1 MKFKSKLKNILS
13 LVMATTMLVSTA
25 PTISYAAQINEYVDP
40 ADTWITSNG
49 RSNELDFNATVTQET
64 VYCCVCNKDTVNLI
78 YRVPEYTKSGSTALN
93 RGVMFSDGTMTDG
106 VTKGNVDDGLPG
118 VDASYTTYH
127 WTKSVCQTCGTINS
141 VDGEGAYN
149 FNKNVY
155 SLNSCD
161 NAFFLDFDNTTH
173 EQYNDTYHTTIL
185 KKGQYCQFCK
195 GTKARATEQLE
206 KHNFTEIVDGQIG
219 NNRFYV
225 SEHCSD
231 CNFETNEYVTAKSVV
246 SSYYGTAD
254 GKSHTVTV
262 SDLSD
267 GSVHTSIRY
276 GTTAEKCNLTSAP
289 NYTEPGY
296 YPVYYEIDYEYDG
309 NNMTENGVSY
319 VWLLADNS
327 GGESSGGNTEA
338 PHVHDYR
345 YVETVA
351 PSCTDLG
358 FERWQCDGCGRL
370 EKRNYTPATGHS
382 YEDITIREA
391 TCKQGGLVLTLCKK
405 CGDFHETTTPVA
417 EHSYNTKVI
426 NPTCRNVGYTE
437 HTCEVCG
444 DTFITDIQPLIAH
457 SYERI
462 TKEPTCTD
470 KGYTTSTCTMCGSS
484 YVSDYTDP
492 TGHQWDEGT
501 KVTSSTCT
509 GDGVIEFHCLNCDEK
524 MIKAESAT
532 GHTPGAAAT
541 CTQPQLCEVCG
552 TVLELPKGH
561 SYETT
566 VVPPTCTAMGYT
578 VYECSECG
586 ESYTAD
592 FTDKAEHSF
601 IPAVTAPTCSE
612 MGYTTYTCENC
623 NESYISDYTDKLPH
637 DYETVVT
644 APTCTQMGH
653 TTYTCKSCGDSY
665 ISDYTE
671 MTEHNYNKE
680 VIPPTCTEHGYTVY
694 KCPDCGKEFI
704 GDYTDCE
711 KHHYVETITEPTCT
725 QMGYTTY
732 TCESCGDTYT
742 DNYTDKIP
750 HDYETAVTEPTCTD
764 IGYTT
769 YTCKVCGENHRAD
782 YINALGHKPSEWIV
796 DVPATIENAGSKHIE
811 CLTCGTTM
819 QTAEIPQLVDT
830 DHSDEDGDAEVGNYS
845 IILTDENGK
854 PVFDSEI
861 SIDVDDNVTIKLPEG
876 RLLDY
881 EDRTTITVFHTETQ
895 EPKENLQ
902 IFIYDKNN
910 NAATGKTNASGQLVV
925 PNNQSSTGD
934 DNGTIGT
941 EDGDEKKTF
950 VVTVTDKTNVVIQN
964 CDIYIGES
972 NNLVVDLPEGVKPTS
987 EYPVIITV
995 TDQNGKP
1002 QTGVTVIAL
1011 GSADYIEKGITDIY
1025 GKVTLPI
1032 TNEGYTDEDG
1042 KVNVN
1047 GINVI
1052 VNDEVGFIPSAH
1064 VIYNEDGTISVT
1076 LPEDKTITHANRIT
1090 VTVLDSMGIAK
1101 PDTSVTVKDV
1111 TETTYTGI
1119 TDENGKMV
1127 VPPLTEDYT
1136 DSEGKS
1142 IVNGYNVLITDE
1154 QKPIEN
1160 AFITIADGKLNV
1172 KLPEGVVFDY
1182 KNRITATVTDK
1193 DNAPVK
1199 DMSVTFVDSEEKTE
1213 TNLTDENGKATVP
1226 PTNVD
1231 YTDVNGYSEV
1241 DGYIVTVVNETGAIE
1256 KAFVTHNAAV
1266 NNEDG
1271 SVKTAENISIELPEN
1286 VKFDYANRIT
1296 VTVLNKTDN
1305 TAVKD
1310 MAVIVSEFTKADSE
1324 TEFRTLNGTT
1334 NANGKVV
1341 FPPLSEDITDGDGNS
1356 DITEETQGKGE
1367 DTDGDGIEDKP
1378 AEIVTTTYNVKVHDT
1393 KGVVTGSFVEI
1404 KNGKV
1409 YVTLPETHTLTTSNQ
1424 TTVTITDK
1432 ENKPV
1437 SGVSVT
1443 VKDKTTEKM
1452 ATTNSNGKIT
1462 VPVKS
1467 TGGGSSS
1474 SGGSSGGGGSI
1485 SYATVNISVTDK
1497 DGKTVSVSKSTG
1509 TDEATLT
1516 LPVGKDLSKDDN
1528 YYTIIVTD
1536 RNGNAKA
1543 DYTVV
1548 LKDRNKNEI
1557 SGVTDKDGVLVLPV
1571 KEHTAYIVGYED
1583 GTFRPD
1589 NDMSRAEAAAIFA
1602 RLIAK
1607 EKGEKISGNADF
1619 SDVSKNDWYTD
1630 YIGYLSK
1637 YDIIKGYEDGTFRP
1651 NNNVTRAEFVA
1662 MTVRCYDLFNEI
1674 GNGSATLKYNDLTG
1688 SHWAYKDIAYATS
1701 EKWLNGYADGSF
1713 KPDINITRAEVVT
1726 VVNRAT
1732 DRNADV
1738 EYINKNLS
1746 VLNKFT
1752 DLKNNLHWAWADIME
1767 SANTHKAVV
1776 NANGEIWV
1784 K

>member
-173 EQYNDTYHTTIL
+173 EQYNDTNHTTIL

-225 SEHCSD
+225 SEHCDD

-327 GGESSGGNTEA
+327 GSESSGGNTEA

-405 CGDFHETTTPVA
+405 CGDFHETTTPIA

-444 DTFITDIQPLIAH
+444 DTFVTDIQPLIAH

-484 YVSDYTDP
+484 YVSDYTDA

-509 GDGVIEFHCLNCDEK
+509 SDGVIEFHCLHCDEK

-541 CTQPQLCEVCG
+541 CTQPQLCKVCG

-586 ESYTAD
+586 DSYTAD
-592 FTDKAEHSF
+592 FTDKSEHSF

-623 NESYISDYTDKLPH
+623 NESYVSDYTDKTPH
-637 DYETVVT
+637 DYETFVT

-725 QMGYTTY
+725 EMGYTTY

-750 HDYETAVTEPTCTD
+750 HDYETDVTEPTCTD

-987 EYPVIITV
+987 EYPVIITI

-1002 QTGVTVIAL
+1002 QTGITVIAL

-1025 GKVTLPI
+1025 GKVTLHI
-1032 TNEGYTDEDG
+1032 TNDGYTDEDG

-1052 VNDEVGFIPSAH
+1052 VNDEVGFIPNAH
-1064 VIYNEDGTISVT
+1064 VIHNEDGTISVT
-1076 LPEDKTITHANRIT
+1076 LPQDKTITHANRIT

-1119 TDENGKMV
+1119 TDENGKIV
-1127 VPPLTEDYT
+1127 VPPT
-1136 DSEGKS
+1136 D
-1142 IVNGYNVLITDE
+1142 
-1154 QKPIEN
+1154 
-1160 AFITIADGKLNV
+1160 
-1172 KLPEGVVFDY
+1172 
-1182 KNRITATVTDK
+1182 
-1193 DNAPVK
+1193 
-1199 DMSVTFVDSEEKTE
+1199 
-1213 TNLTDENGKATVP
+1213 
-1226 PTNVD
+1226 VD

-1241 DGYIVTVVNETGAIE
+1241 DGYIVNVVNESGAIE
-1256 KAFVTHNAAV
+1256 NAFVAH
-1266 NNEDG
+1266 NNEVKNENNT
-1271 SVKTAENISIELPEN
+1271 VKTAENITITLPEN
-1286 VKFDYANRIT
+1286 VKIDDYNNRIT
-1296 VTVLNKTDN
+1296 VTVLKKADDTFVVGMN
-1305 TAVKD
+1305 
-1310 MAVIVSEFTKADSE
+1310 VIVKEAENKVEQTEENQQDTEQFE
-1324 TEFRTLNGTT
+1324 TTVMPKSASGVTDK
-1334 NANGKVV
+1334 NGKVT
-1341 FPPLSEDITDGDGNS
+1341 FPPLNEDITDDDGNGNIS
-1356 DITEETQGKGE
+1356 EVKPSE
-1367 DTDGDGIEDKP
+1367 DTDGNGNSDTEDT
-1378 AEIVTTTYNVKVHDT
+1378 EITYLVSVTDT
-1393 KGVVTGSFVEI
+1393 KGNISGSFVEI
-1404 KNGKV
+1404 KDGKI
-1409 YVTLPETHTLTTSNQ
+1409 YITLPDTHTLTTSNQ
-1424 TTVTITDK
+1424 TTVTVKDK
-1432 ENKPV
+1432 DSNPV
-1437 SGVSVT
+1437 KGISVT
-1443 VKDKTTEKM
+1443 IKDKTTEKNG
-1452 ATTNSNGKIT
+1452 TTDTNGKVT
-1462 VPVKS
+1462 LPVKTS
-1467 TGGGSSS
+1467 GGGGSS
-1474 SGGSSGGGGSI
+1474 SGGSSGGGGGSI
-1485 SYATVNISVTDK
+1485 RYSTVNVKVIDK
-1497 DGKTVSVSKSTG
+1497 DGNNVYVSKSTG
-1509 TDEATLT
+1509 TEKVTLT
-1516 LPVGKDLSKDDN
+1516 LPAGANLEEDDN
-1528 YYTIIVTD
+1528 YYTITVTD
-1536 RNGNAKA
+1536 RYGKAKA

-1548 LKDRNKNEI
+1548 LKDRENNE
-1557 SGVTDKDGVLVLPV
+1557 VTGTTNNDGIVIMPLT
-1571 KEHTAYIVGYED
+1571 EHKAYIVGYDD

-1589 NDMSRAEAAAIFA
+1589 SNMSRAEAATIFA
-1602 RLIAK
+1602 RLISDKKSESIAGK
-1607 EKGEKISGNADF
+1607 SSF
-1619 SDVSKNDWYTD
+1619 SDVSNKEWYYS
-1630 YIGYLSK
+1630 YISYLKKYNIINGY
-1637 YDIIKGYEDGTFRP
+1637 DDGTFKP
-1651 NNNVTRAEFVA
+1651 NTPVTRAEFVSMA
-1662 MTVRCYDLFNEI
+1662 VRFYGLFDKILYTEN
-1674 GNGSATLKYNDLTG
+1674 TTKYTDIPN
-1688 SHWAYKDIAYATS
+1688 SYWAVKDISFANETG
-1701 EKWLNGYADGSF
+1701 WLNGYADGTF
-1713 KPDINITRAEVVT
+1713 RGDNPITRAEVVT
-1726 VVNRAT
+1726 VVNCAT
-1732 DRNADV
+1732 NRVAD
-1738 EYINKNLS
+1738 EEFIRKNIS
-1746 VLNKFT
+1746 MLNKFT
-1752 DLKNNLHWAWADIME
+1752 DLKDCLHWAYFEICEASNNH
-1767 SANTHKAVV
+1767 SAKITNKIETW
-1776 NANGEIWV
+1776 IR
-1784 K
+1784 